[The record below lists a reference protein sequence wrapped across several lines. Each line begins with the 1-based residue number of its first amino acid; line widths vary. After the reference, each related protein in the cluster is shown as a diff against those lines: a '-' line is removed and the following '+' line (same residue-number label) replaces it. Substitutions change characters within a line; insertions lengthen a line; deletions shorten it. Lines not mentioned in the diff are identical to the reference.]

1 MINSIKSTITNTFI
15 YGIGNLA
22 TKLVGFILIPVYV
35 KYFSISTYGVL
46 ALLEVTNSALVSI
59 LGLALTQALYRW
71 YWDEAF
77 ITKRKSIFFTILSFL
92 IVFLGSVIFISYF
105 FITDFSFFIF
115 GEIKFYNLIYLV
127 IITSSLQI
135 ITQTIS
141 TLIQLQQKA
150 ILYTIVNVSTLVI
163 QLLFTLYFITIKKT
177 GLYGIYYAQII
188 SFCFYIIFVF
198 YYLIKNIEIKIDLLI
213 LKKMLAYSSPWLI
226 SNIAALIIN
235 ISDRYF
241 IRIFGEMGDLGIY
254 QFGYKIANTVSVL
267 IIASAQMAIFPMMFK
282 KMNDPDAK
290 RFYSKIMTYFT
301 FGVMFFILFLNFYGF
316 EIIKFLARK
325 KEYWD
330 AFGIIPFI
338 SLGLIFAM
346 LKDLTSIPLQIAKK
360 STLVS
365 KIIIFSAIFSL
376 MLNWLIIPKYGSIG
390 AAISFIFSQLFYFLL
405 MTYFAQKNY
414 KINYEFWKI
423 IKMLLVGIFLFFIS
437 LSLANFSLPIR
448 MISKIFLIIAFPVIL
463 YFLSF
468 YEKIEIESM
477 KGFWEKWKHLSNI
490 KSNIQEL
497 TKGKNL

>member
-1 MINSIKSTITNTFI
+1 MISNIKSSITNTLI

-22 TKLVGFILIPVYV
+22 TKIIGFILIPVYV

-46 ALLEVTNSALVSI
+46 GLLEVTNAALVSI
-59 LGLALTQALYRW
+59 LGLAFTQALYRW

-77 ITKRKSIFFTILSFL
+77 ITKRKSIFFTTLSFL
-92 IVFLGSVIFISYF
+92 IVFLSFVIFISYF
-105 FITDFSFFIF
+105 FIKDFSSLLF
-115 GEIKFYNLIYLV
+115 GEINYYNLIFLV
-127 IITSSLQI
+127 VITSSLQI

-150 ILYTIVNVSTLVI
+150 VLFTVANVFTLII
-163 QLLFTLYFITIKKT
+163 QLLFTIYFITLKKI

-188 SFCFYIIFVF
+188 SFCFYLIIVSYF
-198 YYLIKNIEIKIDLLI
+198 LIKNIELKFEILI
-213 LKKMLAYSSPWLI
+213 LRKMLAYSSPWLI
-226 SNIAALIIN
+226 SNVAALIIS

-267 IIASAQMAIFPMMFK
+267 VIASAQMAIFPMMFK

-301 FGVMFFILFLNFYGF
+301 FGVMFFILFLNFYSF

-330 AFGIIPFI
+330 AYGVIPYI

-346 LKDLTSIPLQIAKK
+346 LKDLTSVPLQIEKK

-365 KIIIFSAIFSL
+365 KIIIFSAIVSL
-376 MLNWLIIPKYGSIG
+376 GLNWLIIPKYGSIG
-390 AAISFIFSQLFYFLL
+390 AAISFIISQFFYFLL

-414 KINYEFWKI
+414 KINYEFVKV
-423 IKMLLVGIFLFFIS
+423 IKMIVVGIILFFIS
-437 LSLANFSLPIR
+437 LALADFSLPIR
-448 MISKIFLIIAFPVIL
+448 MISKIILIISFPVIL
-463 YFLSF
+463 YFLNF
-468 YEKIEIESM
+468 YEKIELESM
-477 KGFWEKWKHLSNI
+477 KGFWNKWRHLSNI
-490 KSNIQEL
+490 KSNLQEL
-497 TKGKNL
+497 TKGKGI